1 MTVSQMSFNSLRA
14 DTAFRVRS
22 QSGRAAVEKV
32 VGGHGNEECRQHVE
46 SDAPRVGD
54 ATGESFQRARQH
66 DEQSAARYGSDAVE
80 RTSDT
85 YIQALLVRVE
95 RQHVKTVGRDVVGGT
110 AEKPST
116 IGTSGV
122 KTRKWAEG
130 SVKATPAMAAA
141 MRNSMA
147 SIHHLL
153 LLARSMNG
161 LHRGLT
167 THGR

>member
-1 MTVSQMSFNSLRA
+1 M
-14 DTAFRVRS
+14 
-22 QSGRAAVEKV
+22 EKV

-46 SDAPRVGD
+46 SDAPRISD

-110 AEKPST
+110 AESHQP
-116 IGTSGV
+116 
-122 KTRKWAEG
+122 
-130 SVKATPAMAAA
+130 
-141 MRNSMA
+141 
-147 SIHHLL
+147 
-153 LLARSMNG
+153 
-161 LHRGLT
+161 
-167 THGR
+167 